1 METIKEAWSGI
12 LDYLHRQDDISEVAY
27 NVWISCIE
35 PRSIEDGEVVVYVH
49 TQFQKKII
57 REHYAGKLCDAFLQV
72 LGLPLGLT
80 ILSGEDDASSAAKIG
95 GDNPDPGNLFGQKSS
110 DYEYSF
116 ENFVVGPSNKFA
128 HAASQA
134 VASKPAG
141 YYNPLFIYGGSG
153 LGKTHLLYAICNE
166 IKRNDPSL
174 RILYTKGEIRTNEL
188 IEAIKNGTTAE
199 FRTKYRQVDV
209 LLVDDIQFISG
220 KVSTQEEFFHTFDT
234 LHSNSKQI
242 VLTSDRPPR
251 EIATLE
257 DRLRTRFEMGL
268 LADIQPPD
276 LETRIAIVKRKA
288 QLLDFAVTD
297 DIAEYLATQ
306 LKSNVRQLEGA
317 VRRMQALCLIDGDHP
332 SLIIAQ
338 TAIRD
343 IRNDNQPVPI
353 TVERIINEVART
365 LSVTP
370 EDIRSNK
377 RSGADFPG
385 QASSGICRTQH
396 HRAAYEGYRRGIRH
410 ARPFHGGLRLAE
422 GGTAHESGSLFQR
435 TCPGYHQKHFGK
447 VTAGSTMSI
456 VKSRWSPV
464 KDPSRLFPCFSRS
477 LPHST
482 NRIPQA
488 GESGKPLSLFPR
500 FRHRKVHQSDF
511 VFSEGLCAFSRFS
524 TLSTAP
530 TIDDEKRKRR
540 FIYILLC
547 PLGIS
552 LCGQGPK

>member
-12 LDYLHRQDDISEVAY
+12 LEYLHQQEDISEVAY

-57 REHYAGKLCDAFLQV
+57 QEHYAGKLCEAFLQV

-80 ILSGEDDASSAAKIG
+80 ILSGEDKPASAGSAEEA
-95 GDNPDPGNLFGQKSS
+95 PDPGNLFGQKSS

-166 IKRNDPSL
+166 IKRNTPSL
-174 RILYTKGEIRTNEL
+174 RILYTKGEYMTNEL
-188 IEAIKNGTTAE
+188 IEAIQNGTTPD
-199 FRTKYRQVDV
+199 FRAKYRQADV
-209 LLVDDIQFISG
+209 LLIDDIQFISG
-220 KVSTQEEFFHTFDT
+220 KVSTQEEFFHTFDA
-234 LHSNSKQI
+234 LHSNNKQI

-257 DRLRTRFEMGL
+257 ERLRTRFEMGL

-276 LETRIAIVKRKA
+276 LETRIAIIKRKA
-288 QLLDFAVTD
+288 QLLDLPISD
-297 DIAEYLATQ
+297 DISEYIATQ

-317 VRRMQALCLIDGDHP
+317 VRRMQAQSLLEGEQP
-332 SLIIAQ
+332 SLLAAQ
-338 TAIRD
+338 SAIRD
-343 IRNDNQPVPI
+343 IRNDSQPVPI

-377 RSGADFPG
+377 RSAPIS
-385 QASSGICRTQH
+385 QARQVAEYVVRT
-396 HRAAYEGYRRGIRH
+396 IT
-410 ARPFHGGLRLAE
+410 GLPMKAIGE
-422 GGTAHESGSLFQR
+422 EFGTR
-435 TCPGYHQKHFGK
+435 
-447 VTAGSTMSI
+447 
-456 VKSRWSPV
+456 
-464 KDPSRLFPCFSRS
+464 D
-477 LPHST
+477 HST
-482 NRIPQA
+482 VVYALQ
-488 GESGKPLSLFPR
+488 
-500 FRHRKVHQSDF
+500 KVEQRMNQDSSFKGLVQDIIKNI
-511 VFSEGLCAFSRFS
+511 SEN
-524 TLSTAP
+524 
-530 TIDDEKRKRR
+530 
-540 FIYILLC
+540 
-547 PLGIS
+547 
-552 LCGQGPK
+552 

>member
-12 LDYLHRQDDISEVAY
+12 LEYLHQQDDISEVAY

-57 REHYAGKLCDAFLQV
+57 QEHYAGKLCDAFLQV

-80 ILSGEDDASSAAKIG
+80 ILSGEDKTAATGAASEEA
-95 GDNPDPGNLFGQKSS
+95 PDPGNLFGQKSS

-166 IKRNDPSL
+166 IKRNTPSL
-174 RILYTKGEIRTNEL
+174 RILYTKGEYMTNEL
-188 IEAIKNGTTAE
+188 IEAIQNGTTPD
-199 FRTKYRQVDV
+199 FRAKYRQADV
-209 LLVDDIQFISG
+209 LLIDDIQFISG
-220 KVSTQEEFFHTFDT
+220 KVSTQEEFFHTFDA
-234 LHSNSKQI
+234 LHSNNKQI

-257 DRLRTRFEMGL
+257 ERLRTRFEMGL

-276 LETRIAIVKRKA
+276 LETRIAIIKRKA
-288 QLLDFAVTD
+288 QLLDLPISD
-297 DIAEYLATQ
+297 DISEYIATQ

-317 VRRMQALCLIDGDHP
+317 VRRMQAQSLLEGEQP
-332 SLIIAQ
+332 SLLAAQ
-338 TAIRD
+338 SAIRD
-343 IRNDNQPVPI
+343 IRNDSQPVPI

-377 RSGADFPG
+377 RSAPIS
-385 QASSGICRTQH
+385 QARQVAEYVVRT
-396 HRAAYEGYRRGIRH
+396 IT
-410 ARPFHGGLRLAE
+410 GLPMKAIGE
-422 GGTAHESGSLFQR
+422 EFGTRDHSTVVYALQKVEQR
-435 TCPGYHQKHFGK
+435 MNQ
-447 VTAGSTMSI
+447 
-456 VKSRWSPV
+456 
-464 KDPSRLFPCFSRS
+464 DPSFKGLVQDIIK
-477 LPHST
+477 
-482 NRIPQA
+482 NI
-488 GESGKPLSLFPR
+488 
-500 FRHRKVHQSDF
+500 
-511 VFSEGLCAFSRFS
+511 SEN
-524 TLSTAP
+524 
-530 TIDDEKRKRR
+530 
-540 FIYILLC
+540 
-547 PLGIS
+547 
-552 LCGQGPK
+552 